1 MSRRKERR
9 ACHASTHG
17 SIPTSSQTS
26 WPPPEHWDLLDQV
39 PRHPAAWP
47 DLATWAKLALND
59 PSTAGAPP
67 EPPTGTPRKRRL
79 RAIQPILWEEKKPE
93 AGESNKSGN
102 STASDSSAIAESETP
117 DQNAASSSA
126 SNMSEAEEIFTGDST
141 ADETEEPPIRV
152 RRRVPWA
159 RILAL
164 TAFTILT
171 GVLAS
176 VTIIA
181 GQRHAHAQALAS
193 CNQAIQ
199 QANKLYDQWNAALDD
214 AKPLLALGDTDVTD
228 PEALVSLRNV
238 VEHHATNEIP
248 HCSTDLSTAHLEE
261 NAHTADERN
270 KQTKT
275 ALDEL
280 SKATTAAEQS
290 QQARRLTDAK
300 TKLFDAIAQAED
312 LYQRTEANTNASE
325 TRVSLGAQLD
335 TARNTLHTATDIN
348 ALNKAADDLN
358 TLTQRLSDAIKQAEE
373 APAAST
379 EPSETSESQPTPIQQ
394 QPSTSTTHP
403 TPVAP
408 ATPRPAPQPSPSAP
422 SWDVPS
428 TDSPSTFPD
437 SL

>member
-1 MSRRKERR
+1 MPRINPRLDPHELTDLM
-9 ACHASTHG
+9 AD
-17 SIPTSSQTS
+17 
-26 WPPPEHWDLLDQV
+26 PEHWDLLDQV

-59 PSTAGAPP
+59 PSAAGAPP
-67 EPPTGTPRKRRL
+67 EPPGGTPRKRRL
-79 RAIQPILWEEKKPE
+79 HAIQPILWEEKEPE
-93 AGESNKSGN
+93 AGESDRLGDS
-102 STASDSSAIAESETP
+102 AISDSSAIAESELP
-117 DQNAASSSA
+117 ERNAASSSA
-126 SNMSEAEEIFTGDST
+126 SDMPETEEIFTGNST

-152 RRRVPWA
+152 RRRIPWA

-164 TAFTILT
+164 TAVIILI

-199 QANKLYDQWNAALDD
+199 QSNKLYDQWNAALDD

>member
-1 MSRRKERR
+1 MPRINPRLDPHEL
-9 ACHASTHG
+9 ADLMAA
-17 SIPTSSQTS
+17 
-26 WPPPEHWDLLDQV
+26 PEHWDLLDQV

-79 RAIQPILWEEKKPE
+79 RVIQPILWEEKKPE

-117 DQNAASSSA
+117 DQNAASSSV
-126 SNMSEAEEIFTGDST
+126 SDMSEAEEIFTGDST
-141 ADETEEPPIRV
+141 ADETEEPPIRA

-228 PEALVSLRNV
+228 PEALVSLHKAG
-238 VEHHATNEIP
+238 EHHPTNEIP
-248 HCSTDLSTAHLEE
+248 HCTADLSTAHLKE
-261 NAHTADERN
+261 NARTADKHN
-270 KQTKT
+270 KQAKT
-275 ALDEL
+275 VLDEL

>member
-1 MSRRKERR
+1 
-9 ACHASTHG
+9 
-17 SIPTSSQTS
+17 
-26 WPPPEHWDLLDQV
+26 
-39 PRHPAAWP
+39 
-47 DLATWAKLALND
+47 
-59 PSTAGAPP
+59 
-67 EPPTGTPRKRRL
+67 
-79 RAIQPILWEEKKPE
+79 
-93 AGESNKSGN
+93 
-102 STASDSSAIAESETP
+102 
-117 DQNAASSSA
+117 
-126 SNMSEAEEIFTGDST
+126 MSEAEEIFTGDST

-379 EPSETSESQPTPIQQ
+379 EPSETSASQPTPIQQ

>member
-1 MSRRKERR
+1 MPRINPRLDPHEL
-9 ACHASTHG
+9 ADLMAA
-17 SIPTSSQTS
+17 
-26 WPPPEHWDLLDQV
+26 PEHWDLLDQV

-261 NAHTADERN
+261 NAHTADARN

-275 ALDEL
+275 VLDEL
-280 SKATTAAEQS
+280 SKATTAVEQS

-300 TKLFDAIAQAED
+300 TKLSDAIAQAED
-312 LYQRTEANTNASE
+312 LYQRTEANTDVNVNVGE

-335 TARNTLHTATDIN
+335 TARNTLHATTGIA
-348 ALNKAADDLN
+348 ALNKAAADLN
-358 TLTQRLSDAIKQAEE
+358 ARTQRLSDAIKQTEE
-373 APAAST
+373 APSAPAG
-379 EPSETSESQPTPIQQ
+379 TSESQPAPIQQ
-394 QPSTSTTHP
+394 QPSTNTT
-403 TPVAP
+403 
-408 ATPRPAPQPSPSAP
+408 RPAPDTPVTPQPTPRPSPSAP

-437 SL
+437 TL

>member
-1 MSRRKERR
+1 MPRINPRLDPHEL
-9 ACHASTHG
+9 ADLMAA
-17 SIPTSSQTS
+17 
-26 WPPPEHWDLLDQV
+26 PEHWDLLDQV

-47 DLATWAKLALND
+47 DLATWAKLAVND

-79 RAIQPILWEEKKPE
+79 RAIQPILWDEKKPE
-93 AGESNKSGN
+93 VDESNKSGN

-193 CNQAIQ
+193 CNQTIQ

-214 AKPLLALGDTDVTD
+214 AKPLLVLGDTDVTD

-280 SKATTAAEQS
+280 SKATATVKQS
-290 QQARRLTDAK
+290 QQARRLDDAK
-300 TKLFDAIAQAED
+300 TKLSDAITQAED

-403 TPVAP
+403 TPVAH

>member
-1 MSRRKERR
+1 MPRINPRLDPHEL
-9 ACHASTHG
+9 ADLMAA
-17 SIPTSSQTS
+17 
-26 WPPPEHWDLLDQV
+26 PEHWDLLDQV

-47 DLATWAKLALND
+47 DLATWAKLAVND

-79 RAIQPILWEEKKPE
+79 RAIQPILWDEKKPE
-93 AGESNKSGN
+93 ADESNKSGN

-164 TAFTILT
+164 TAVIILA

-176 VTIIA
+176 VTIIV
-181 GQRHAHAQALAS
+181 GQRHVHAQALAS

-199 QANKLYDQWNAALDD
+199 QSNKLYGQWNAALDA

-228 PEALVSLRNV
+228 PEALVSLRKMA
-238 VEHHATNEIP
+238 EHHVTNEIP
-248 HCSTDLSTAHLEE
+248 HCAADLSTVHLEE
-261 NAHTADERN
+261 SAHTADARN

-280 SKATTAAEQS
+280 SKAATAVEQS
-290 QQARRLTDAK
+290 QQERRLTDAE
-300 TKLFDAIAQAED
+300 TKLSDAITQAED

>member
-1 MSRRKERR
+1 MGQTRAQRPLDSRSTTR
-9 ACHASTHG
+9 A
-17 SIPTSSQTS
+17 
-26 WPPPEHWDLLDQV
+26 
-39 PRHPAAWP
+39 
-47 DLATWAKLALND
+47 
-59 PSTAGAPP
+59 
-67 EPPTGTPRKRRL
+67 PTGTPRKRRL

-93 AGESNKSGN
+93 AGKSNKSGN
-102 STASDSSAIAESETP
+102 STASDSSTIAESETP

-214 AKPLLALGDTDVTD
+214 AKPLLALGDTDATD
-228 PEALVSLRNV
+228 TEALVSLRNV

-280 SKATTAAEQS
+280 SKATATVKQS
-290 QQARRLTDAK
+290 QQARRLDDAK
-300 TKLFDAIAQAED
+300 TKLSDAITQAED
-312 LYQRTEANTNASE
+312 LYQHTEANTDTNVSE

-335 TARNTLHTATDIN
+335 TARNTLHTITDIT

-358 TLTQRLSDAIKQAEE
+358 AFTQRLSDAIKQAEE
-373 APAAST
+373 APSVPA
-379 EPSETSESQPTPIQQ
+379 EPSGASESEPTPIQR

-403 TPVAP
+403 TPAAP

-422 SWDVPS
+422 SWDVPGVDAS
-428 TDSPSTFPD
+428 STFPD
-437 SL
+437 TL

>member
-1 MSRRKERR
+1 MPRINPRLDPHELTDLM
-9 ACHASTHG
+9 AD
-17 SIPTSSQTS
+17 
-26 WPPPEHWDLLDQV
+26 PEHWDLLDQV

-59 PSTAGAPP
+59 PSAAGAPP
-67 EPPTGTPRKRRL
+67 EPPGGTPRKRRL
-79 RAIQPILWEEKKPE
+79 HAIQPILWEEKEPE
-93 AGESNKSGN
+93 AGESDRLGDS
-102 STASDSSAIAESETP
+102 AISDSSAIAESELP
-117 DQNAASSSA
+117 ERNAASSSA
-126 SNMSEAEEIFTGDST
+126 SDMPETEEIFTGNST

-228 PEALVSLRNV
+228 PEALVSLRKAG
-238 VEHHATNEIP
+238 EHHPTNEIP
-248 HCSTDLSTAHLEE
+248 PCTADLSTAHLKE
-261 NAHTADERN
+261 NARTADKHN
-270 KQTKT
+270 KQAKT
-275 ALDEL
+275 VLDEL

>member
-1 MSRRKERR
+1 MPRINPRLDPHEL
-9 ACHASTHG
+9 ADLMAD
-17 SIPTSSQTS
+17 
-26 WPPPEHWDLLDQV
+26 PEHWDLLDQV

-47 DLATWAKLALND
+47 DLATWAKLTLSD
-59 PSTAGAPP
+59 PSAAGAPP

-79 RAIQPILWEEKKPE
+79 RVIQPILWEEKKPE

-117 DQNAASSSA
+117 DQNAASSSV
-126 SNMSEAEEIFTGDST
+126 SDMSEAEEIFTGDST

-193 CNQAIQ
+193 CNQVIQ

-228 PEALVSLRNV
+228 PEALVSLRKAG
-238 VEHHATNEIP
+238 EHHPMNEIP
-248 HCSTDLSTAHLEE
+248 HCAADLSTVHLEE
-261 NAHTADERN
+261 NARTADKHN
-270 KQTKT
+270 KQAKT
-275 ALDEL
+275 VLDEL
-280 SKATTAAEQS
+280 SKAATAVEQS
-290 QQARRLTDAK
+290 QQERRLTDAE

-312 LYQRTEANTNASE
+312 LYQRTEANTNVSE
-325 TRVSLGAQLD
+325 TRVSLGSQLD

-358 TLTQRLSDAIKQAEE
+358 ALTQRLSDAIKQAEE
-373 APAAST
+373 TPSAPA
-379 EPSETSESQPTPIQQ
+379 EPSGTSKSQSAPIQR
-394 QPSTSTTHP
+394 QPSTNTTHP
-403 TPVAP
+403 TPAAP

-422 SWDVPS
+422 SWDVPGVDAS
-428 TDSPSTFPD
+428 STFPD
-437 SL
+437 TL

>member
-1 MSRRKERR
+1 MPRINPRLDPHEL
-9 ACHASTHG
+9 ADLMAA
-17 SIPTSSQTS
+17 
-26 WPPPEHWDLLDQV
+26 PEHWDLLDQV

-47 DLATWAKLALND
+47 DLATWAKLAVND

-79 RAIQPILWEEKKPE
+79 RAIQPILWDEKKPE
-93 AGESNKSGN
+93 VDESNKSGN

-280 SKATTAAEQS
+280 SKATATVKQS
-290 QQARRLTDAK
+290 QQARRLDDAK
-300 TKLFDAIAQAED
+300 TKLSDAITQAED

>member
-1 MSRRKERR
+1 MPRINPRLDPHEL
-9 ACHASTHG
+9 ADLMAA
-17 SIPTSSQTS
+17 
-26 WPPPEHWDLLDQV
+26 PEHWDLLDQV

-47 DLATWAKLALND
+47 DLATWAKLAVND

-79 RAIQPILWEEKKPE
+79 RAIQPILWDEKKPE
-93 AGESNKSGN
+93 ADESNKSGN

-248 HCSTDLSTAHLEE
+248 HCSTDLSTAYLEE
-261 NAHTADERN
+261 NARTADKHN
-270 KQTKT
+270 KQAKT
-275 ALDEL
+275 VLDEL

>member
-1 MSRRKERR
+1 MPRINPRLDPHEL
-9 ACHASTHG
+9 ADLMAD
-17 SIPTSSQTS
+17 
-26 WPPPEHWDLLDQV
+26 PEHWDLLDQV

-47 DLATWAKLALND
+47 DFAEWAELTLSD
-59 PSTAGAPP
+59 PSAAGAPP
-67 EPPTGTPRKRRL
+67 EPPTGAPRKRRL
-79 RAIQPILWEEKKPE
+79 RAIQPILWEEKEPE
-93 AGESNKSGN
+93 TDESDKSGN

-117 DQNAASSSA
+117 DQSAASSSV
-126 SNMSEAEEIFTGDST
+126 SDMSEAEEVFTGDST

-214 AKPLLALGDTDVTD
+214 AKPLLALGDTDVTNH
-228 PEALVSLRNV
+228 EALVSLRKMA
-238 VEHHATNEIP
+238 EHHATNEIP
-248 HCSTDLSTAHLEE
+248 HCAADLSTAHLEE
-261 NAHTADERN
+261 NTHTADARN

-280 SKATTAAEQS
+280 SKATTAIEQS
-290 QQARRLTDAK
+290 QRARRLTDAK
-300 TKLFDAIAQAED
+300 TKLSDAIAQAED
-312 LYQRTEANTNASE
+312 LYQRTEANTDVNVSE

-358 TLTQRLSDAIKQAEE
+358 TLTQRLSDAIKLAEE

>member
-1 MSRRKERR
+1 MPRINPRLDPHEL
-9 ACHASTHG
+9 ADLMAA
-17 SIPTSSQTS
+17 
-26 WPPPEHWDLLDQV
+26 PEHWDLLDQV

-47 DLATWAKLALND
+47 DLATWAKLAVND

-79 RAIQPILWEEKKPE
+79 RAIQPILWDEKKPE
-93 AGESNKSGN
+93 VDESNKSGN

-280 SKATTAAEQS
+280 SKATATVKQS
-290 QQARRLTDAK
+290 QQARRLDDAK
-300 TKLFDAIAQAED
+300 TKLSDAITQAED

-403 TPVAP
+403 TPVAH
-408 ATPRPAPQPSPSAP
+408 AAPRPAPQPSPSAP

>member
-1 MSRRKERR
+1 
-9 ACHASTHG
+9 
-17 SIPTSSQTS
+17 
-26 WPPPEHWDLLDQV
+26 
-39 PRHPAAWP
+39 
-47 DLATWAKLALND
+47 
-59 PSTAGAPP
+59 
-67 EPPTGTPRKRRL
+67 
-79 RAIQPILWEEKKPE
+79 
-93 AGESNKSGN
+93 
-102 STASDSSAIAESETP
+102 
-117 DQNAASSSA
+117 
-126 SNMSEAEEIFTGDST
+126 MSEAEEIFTGDST

-422 SWDVPS
+422 SWDVPGVDAS
-428 TDSPSTFPD
+428 STFHD
-437 SL
+437 TL

>member
-1 MSRRKERR
+1 M
-9 ACHASTHG
+9 
-17 SIPTSSQTS
+17 I
-26 WPPPEHWDLLDQV
+26 
-39 PRHPAAWP
+39 
-47 DLATWAKLALND
+47 
-59 PSTAGAPP
+59 
-67 EPPTGTPRKRRL
+67 
-79 RAIQPILWEEKKPE
+79 
-93 AGESNKSGN
+93 
-102 STASDSSAIAESETP
+102 
-117 DQNAASSSA
+117 
-126 SNMSEAEEIFTGDST
+126 
-141 ADETEEPPIRV
+141 
-152 RRRVPWA
+152 
-159 RILAL
+159 
-164 TAFTILT
+164 
-171 GVLAS
+171 
-176 VTIIA
+176 
-181 GQRHAHAQALAS
+181 
-193 CNQAIQ
+193 
-199 QANKLYDQWNAALDD
+199 
-214 AKPLLALGDTDVTD
+214 D
-228 PEALVSLRNV
+228 PETLVSLRKAG
-238 VEHHATNEIP
+238 EHHPTNEIP
-248 HCSTDLSTAHLEE
+248 HCTADLSTAHLKE
-261 NAHTADERN
+261 NARTADKHN
-270 KQTKT
+270 KQAKT
-275 ALDEL
+275 VLDEL

-325 TRVSLGAQLD
+325 TRVSLGAQLG

-379 EPSETSESQPTPIQQ
+379 EPSATSESQPTPIQQ

>member
-1 MSRRKERR
+1 MPRINPRLDPHEL
-9 ACHASTHG
+9 ADLMAA
-17 SIPTSSQTS
+17 
-26 WPPPEHWDLLDQV
+26 PEHWDLLDQV

-47 DLATWAKLALND
+47 DLATWAKLAVND

-79 RAIQPILWEEKKPE
+79 RAIQPILWDEKKPE
-93 AGESNKSGN
+93 VDESNKSGN

-280 SKATTAAEQS
+280 SKATATVKQS
-290 QQARRLTDAK
+290 QQARRLDDAK
-300 TKLFDAIAQAED
+300 TKLSDAITQAED

-394 QPSTSTTHP
+394 QPSTCFCSIG
-403 TPVAP
+403 
-408 ATPRPAPQPSPSAP
+408 S
-422 SWDVPS
+422 
-428 TDSPSTFPD
+428 
-437 SL
+437 

>member
-1 MSRRKERR
+1 MPRINPRLDPHEL
-9 ACHASTHG
+9 ADLMAD
-17 SIPTSSQTS
+17 
-26 WPPPEHWDLLDQV
+26 PEHWDLLDQV

-47 DLATWAKLALND
+47 DLATWAKLTLND

-117 DQNAASSSA
+117 DQSAASSSV
-126 SNMSEAEEIFTGDST
+126 SDMSEAEEVFTGDST

-152 RRRVPWA
+152 RRRIQWP
-159 RILAL
+159 RILAV
-164 TAFTILT
+164 TAIIILI
-171 GVLAS
+171 GIPAS
-176 VTIIA
+176 ATIIA

-228 PEALVSLRNV
+228 PEALVSLRKMA
-238 VEHHATNEIP
+238 EHHATNEIP
-248 HCSTDLSTAHLEE
+248 HCAADLSTAHLEE
-261 NAHTADERN
+261 NTHTADARN

-280 SKATTAAEQS
+280 SKATTAIEQS
-290 QQARRLTDAK
+290 QQERRLTDAK
-300 TKLFDAIAQAED
+300 TKLSDAITQAED
-312 LYQRTEANTNASE
+312 LYQHTETNTDVSE
-325 TRVSLGAQLD
+325 TRVSLGSQLD
-335 TARNTLHTATDIN
+335 TARNTLHTTTDID
-348 ALNKAADDLN
+348 ALNKASDDLN
-358 TLTQRLSDAIKQAEE
+358 ALTQRLSDAIKQAEE
-373 APAAST
+373 APAASA
-379 EPSETSESQPTPIQQ
+379 EPSGTSESQSAPSQQ
-394 QPSTSTTHP
+394 QPSTSTTPP
-403 TPVAP
+403 TPVSP
-408 ATPRPAPQPSPSAP
+408 ITPQPAPQPSPSAP

-428 TDSPSTFPD
+428 AGSPPTFPD

>member
-1 MSRRKERR
+1 MPRINPRLDPHEL
-9 ACHASTHG
+9 ADLMAD
-17 SIPTSSQTS
+17 
-26 WPPPEHWDLLDQV
+26 PEHWDLLDQV

-47 DLATWAKLALND
+47 DFAEWAELTLSD
-59 PSTAGAPP
+59 PSAAGAPP
-67 EPPTGTPRKRRL
+67 EPPTGAPRKRRL
-79 RAIQPILWEEKKPE
+79 RAIQPILWEEKEPE
-93 AGESNKSGN
+93 ADESDKSGN
-102 STASDSSAIAESETP
+102 SAASDSLAIAESESP
-117 DQNAASSSA
+117 DQSTASSSV
-126 SNMSEAEEIFTGDST
+126 SDMSEAEEVFTGDST

>member
-1 MSRRKERR
+1 M
-9 ACHASTHG
+9 AD
-17 SIPTSSQTS
+17 
-26 WPPPEHWDLLDQV
+26 PEHWDLLDQV

-79 RAIQPILWEEKKPE
+79 RVIQPILWEEKKPE

-280 SKATTAAEQS
+280 SKATATVKQS
-290 QQARRLTDAK
+290 QQARRLDDAK
-300 TKLFDAIAQAED
+300 TKLSDAITQAED
-312 LYQRTEANTNASE
+312 LYQHTEANTDTNVSE